1 MTRSVSMLFLT
12 LLISCPVAGQSSNP
26 TSQTRDEQA
35 IKRVVAQTDEYWN
48 NHEFSKNAELR
59 TDDAEDVN
67 VVGQR
72 QTRSEIPS
80 TPPWFQ
86 KAFGASTIHSTV
98 IWIKFIKPDV
108 AAVDVSWEMT
118 GGRCP
123 DGSDDARPQTYRKG
137 LESLVM
143 TKQRGR
149 WLVAVFH
156 NMDLPVTPAGSTRP
170 DIPCQF
176 R

>member
-1 MTRSVSMLFLT
+1 MKITICVVFVPV
-12 LLISCPVAGQSSNP
+12 LISCFAVGQSSKP
-26 TSQTRDEQA
+26 TSQTSDEEA
-35 IKRVVAQTDEYWN
+35 IKRVVAQSDEYWN
-48 NHEFSKNAELR
+48 RHEFSKNAELR
-59 TDDAEDVN
+59 TENSEEVN

-72 QTRSEIPS
+72 QIGIAST

-86 KAFGASTIHSTV
+86 KAFGASTIHSAV

-123 DGSDDARPQTYRKG
+123 DGSDDAKQQTYRKG

-156 NMDLPVTPAGSTRP
+156 NMDLPVTPPGSTRP
-170 DIPCQF
+170 EIPCQF